1 MKLYQHTTDGGAE
14 YYSTTYTETPD
25 GHKEGTFE
33 GVCLRTDGDELEICN
48 FAQLKRAG
56 FKSVRLPDGT
66 TINL

>member
-14 YYSTTYTETPD
+14 YYSTTYTETPS

-48 FAQLKRAG
+48 YTQLKRAG
-56 FKSVRLPDGT
+56 FKSIVLPDGRRVK
-66 TINL
+66 L